1 MTVAG
6 EIRFSRIYFRCSEC
20 TQGVFA
26 ADERV
31 GVSGRYSPQS
41 QRLICL
47 AGASW
52 SFDVASERLKE
63 LCGLRVSDNTIREL
77 SQQHGAD
84 MLAWQRESFEA
95 VKEFREAEGDMEF
108 TTDGTSVNTTS
119 GWREMKVALFSK
131 RHPGEPATPQEW
143 ESRHLPKPHVRVAF
157 AAIEKSQRFGSRWRH
172 WCRRLGILDPARITV
187 LADGAK
193 WIWEEKRNHLWE
205 SDGVLDVF
213 HALEHVS
220 DTAKALY
227 GDQTAK
233 TDHFRE
239 RGREELLSKGF
250 EGILQL
256 LEDVKHQTDSQDKL
270 SAIDDLE
277 NYLGN
282 HGDHLHYAQRLSQG
296 RSIGSGQ
303 IEGAC
308 KNLVGRRL
316 KQTGARWRPRRVNR
330 MAGLCS
336 VMYSDNWKIY
346 WNNLSA

>member
-1 MTVAG
+1 MTAAG
-6 EIRFSRIYFRCSEC
+6 EIRFSRIYFRCSQC
-20 TQGVFA
+20 TEGTFA
-26 ADERV
+26 GDERV
-31 GVSGRYSPQS
+31 GISGRYSPQS
-41 QRLICL
+41 QRLISL

-52 SFDVASERLKE
+52 SFDMASERLEE
-63 LCGLRVSDNTIREL
+63 LCGLRVSDNTVREV
-77 SQQHGAD
+77 SQQHGAN
-84 MLAWQRESFEA
+84 MLSWQRESYDA
-95 VKEFREAEGDMEF
+95 VKDFREAEGEIEF

-131 RHPGEPATPQEW
+131 RHPGDPATPEEW
-143 ESRHLPKPHVRVAF
+143 ESRHLPKPHERIAF
-157 AAIEKSQRFGSRWRH
+157 AAIEKSERFGSRWRH
-172 WCRRLGILDPARITV
+172 WCRRLGILDPSRITV

-227 GDQTAK
+227 GDQTDE

-239 RGREELLSKGF
+239 LGREALLSQGFDGIMELLIEVKG
-250 EGILQL
+250 
-256 LEDVKHQTDSQDKL
+256 QTDSPKKQ
-270 SAIDDLE
+270 SAIEDLE
-277 NYLGN
+277 GYLGN
-282 HGDHLHYAQRLSQG
+282 HGGHLHYAERLAQG

-330 MAGLCS
+330 MAGLCA
-336 VMYSDNWKIY
+336 VMYSDNWKTY
-346 WNNLSA
+346 WNNLLA